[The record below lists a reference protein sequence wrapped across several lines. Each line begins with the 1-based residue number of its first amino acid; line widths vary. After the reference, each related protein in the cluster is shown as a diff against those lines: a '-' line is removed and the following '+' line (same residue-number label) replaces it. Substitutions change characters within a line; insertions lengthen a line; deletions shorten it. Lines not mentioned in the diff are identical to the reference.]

1 MDNQNPNNK
10 PNMPKMPKFNMN
22 WLYVLAIA
30 IALIFFSTGG
40 AENVLSGN
48 QGIQKDYTAFQTY
61 INKGYA
67 THVVVNKN
75 ESSLKM
81 YVSPEHILSLI
92 HI

>member
-48 QGIQKDYTAFQTY
+48 QGIQKITPLFRHTS
-61 INKGYA
+61 
-67 THVVVNKN
+67 TRV
-75 ESSLKM
+75 M
-81 YVSPEHILSLI
+81 PPM
-92 HI
+92 

>member
-61 INKGYA
+61 INKSPA
-67 THVVVNKN
+67 AEPISVTSEKVTTMRF
-75 ESSLKM
+75 SLH
-81 YVSPEHILSLI
+81 PHISK
-92 HI
+92 